1 MNLLD
6 STKKLLKSRLEAGM
20 TLREIANESKGEV
33 QFEWLRKFADG
44 TAENPTVTRVQG
56 LHDFLI
62 KLNSRPK
69 SKSAA

>member
-33 QFEWLRKFADG
+33 AFEWLRKFADG
-44 TAENPTVTRVQG
+44 TAENPTVTRVQD

-62 KLNSRPK
+62 KFKPK
-69 SKSAA
+69 TKSAA

>member
-1 MNLLD
+1 
-6 STKKLLKSRLEAGM
+6 M

-33 QFEWLRKFADG
+33 AFEWLRKFADG

-56 LHDFLI
+56 LHDFLL